1 MKKFMQWKLAAL
13 AALVLVLGG
22 ISNANAITLG
32 CYQEGVLVPVA
43 YHNAADVDTVVS
55 LTSTCSGMVYWT
67 FFSKDSDHLFDNYFS
82 VTKNDLASFSLKE
95 ELGCDLIDE
104 QGYLVFS
111 FGGNDTS
118 VMTPGA
124 DGCTNALA
132 ANAYIIDITNNDAIF
147 IPVLPLDN
155 SDYKPNHDLMAMT
168 FDSIINA
175 SYGTPQ
181 GNTVDIRYWV
191 DPDYCA
197 ETSMIVWTV
206 GDPCTIGPRTVNIY
220 DDSEH
225 RVSLTMCWKYC
236 ELNIFDP
243 TNTGASANT
252 LCDWDSRAD
261 AADFTA
267 WPSSYVDGFMRI
279 QMPFSGIAWSYV
291 TSTTIGAAQTMLA
304 AEQCGVVFAPTTPP
318 CPCP

>member
-13 AALVLVLGG
+13 ATLVLVLGG

-32 CYQEGVLVPVA
+32 CYEEGVLVPVA
-43 YHNAADVDTVVS
+43 WHNATEDTVVS

-67 FFSKDSDHLFDNYFS
+67 FFSKDSDHLFDNSFH
-82 VTKNDLASFSLKE
+82 VTKNDLASFSLRE

-118 VMTPGA
+118 VMTPIG
-124 DGCTNALA
+124 GSNCLA
-132 ANAYIIDITNNDAIF
+132 GNAYIIDTANNDAIF
-147 IPVLPLDN
+147 IPVLPLDRR
-155 SDYKPNHDLMAMT
+155 DYNPAHDLMAMWNN
-168 FDSIINA
+168 SIISA
-175 SYGTPQ
+175 MYGTPP
-181 GNTVDIRYWV
+181 GRTVDIRYWV

-206 GDPCTIGPRTVNIY
+206 GNMVGPRTVNVF

-225 RVSLTMCWKYC
+225 RVSLTMCWKYY

-243 TNTGASANT
+243 TNTGSSANT
-252 LCDWDSRAD
+252 LCDWDTRAD

-279 QMPFSGIAWSYV
+279 QMPNWGIAWSYV
-291 TSTTIGAAQTMLA
+291 TSPTIGAAQTMLA
-304 AEQCGVVFAPTTPP
+304 AEMCGQVGDDCDTCDPP
-318 CPCP
+318 CE